1 MNLVVWIEIILKPN
15 LLPVPV
21 KNYNSDM
28 KKLALIIFSLF
39 SFATFA
45 QTSTIYKSK
54 AATYFDKGDF
64 TKAATNL
71 TLALKINP
79 KDEKALGNR
88 ALCYEKLQK
97 FDLALKDNLDLLN
110 YNKSGEILGSIG
122 YDYLWLDKYEEA
134 RKYLNQAIELLPE
147 KIVYRYN
154 LALTYQYE
162 ENYEEAIIYYD
173 EALVISPKHTPS
185 LISKTRCLVK
195 SKLFENAS
203 AVIDSFFA
211 DHRFD
216 VEMIILR
223 GDLKKQKGKIEDALS
238 DYNRALAILPEDT
251 EVLNKALKCL
261 FELGYHDEEIE
272 LRKREIELLLKSGG
286 SKEAKSLSFAL
297 LGFAQEAAL
306 YYEDA
311 LQSYNESLKLDPTG
325 GEGRIYYIRSILK
338 AKLKDYEGA
347 CIDLA
352 KTKEIDPGKDEEY
365 DQYFIDDAEFEE
377 FVDYC
382 MPNL

>member
-1 MNLVVWIEIILKPN
+1 
-15 LLPVPV
+15 
-21 KNYNSDM
+21 M
-28 KKLALIIFSLF
+28 KKLAIIIFSLLTF
-39 SFATFA
+39 TTFA

-97 FDLALKDNLDLLN
+97 FDLALKDNLELLK

-122 YDYLWLDKYEEA
+122 YDYLWLDKYDEA

-147 KIVYRYN
+147 KVVYRYN

-162 ENYEEAIIYYD
+162 DNFEEAVVYYD
-173 EALVISPKHTPS
+173 EALTVSPKHAPS
-185 LISKTRCLVK
+185 LISKTRCLLK

-203 AVIDSFFA
+203 AVVDSFFA
-211 DHRFD
+211 DQRFD

-223 GDLKKQKGKIEDALS
+223 GDIKKQKGKIEDALN

-251 EVLNKALKCL
+251 EVLNKTLKCL
-261 FELGYHDEEIE
+261 YELGFHEEEIQ
-272 LRKREIELLLKSGG
+272 LRKREIELLLKSEV
-286 SKEAKSLSFAL
+286 SKEGKALSYAL

-311 LQSYNESLKLDPTG
+311 LESYNESLKLDPTG

-365 DQYFIDDAEFEE
+365 DQFFIDDEGFAD
-377 FVDYC
+377 FVEYC
-382 MPNL
+382 MPNLQ

>member
-1 MNLVVWIEIILKPN
+1 
-15 LLPVPV
+15 
-21 KNYNSDM
+21 M
-28 KKLALIIFSLF
+28 KKLAIILLSLLPFTTFSQT
-39 SFATFA
+39 ATL
-45 QTSTIYKSK
+45 YKNK
-54 AATYFDKGDF
+54 AATFFDKGDY
-64 TKAATNL
+64 TKAASNL
-71 TLALKINP
+71 SLALKITP
-79 KDEKALGNR
+79 KDEKLLADR

-97 FDLALKDNLDLLN
+97 FDLALKDNLELLK
-110 YNKSGEILGSIG
+110 YNKSGETLGSIG
-122 YDYLWLDKYEEA
+122 YDYLWLDKYEDA

-147 KIVYRYN
+147 RVVYRYN

-162 ENYEEAIIYYD
+162 ENFEEAVIYYD
-173 EALVISPKHTPS
+173 EALTISPKHTPS
-185 LISKTRCLVK
+185 LISKTRCLLK
-195 SKLFENAS
+195 SKLFDNAS
-203 AVIDSFFA
+203 AVVDSFFA

-223 GDLKKQKGKIEDALS
+223 GDIKKQKGKIEEALF
-238 DYNRALAILPEDT
+238 DYNRALAILPEDP

-261 FELGYHDEEIE
+261 YELGYHEEEIE
-272 LRKREIELLLKSGG
+272 LRKREIELLLKS
-286 SKEAKSLSFAL
+286 SANKEAKALSFAL

-311 LQSYNESLKLDPTG
+311 LQNYNESLKLDPTG
-325 GEGRIYYIRSILK
+325 GEGRIYFIRSILK

-365 DQYFIDDAEFEE
+365 DQYFLEDEAFTDFIE
-377 FVDYC
+377 YC